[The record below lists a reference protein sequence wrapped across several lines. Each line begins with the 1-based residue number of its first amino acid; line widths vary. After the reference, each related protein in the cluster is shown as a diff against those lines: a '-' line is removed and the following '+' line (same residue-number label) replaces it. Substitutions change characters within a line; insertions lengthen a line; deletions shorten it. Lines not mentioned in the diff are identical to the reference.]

1 MSYMI
6 AESQVETVRE
16 KSITKVLN
24 RSDRA
29 ILGTFDKSAK
39 NQTAKRGNSR
49 FIDLP
54 SRAKN

>member
-1 MSYMI
+1 MSYII
-6 AESQVETVRE
+6 AESQLETVRE

-24 RSDRA
+24 RSERA
-29 ILGTFDKSAK
+29 ILETCDKSAK
-39 NQTAKRGNSR
+39 SQTGKRGNSR

>member
-39 NQTAKRGNSR
+39 KQTAKRGNSR